1 MRLVKSV
8 PSTFIVWRL
17 HPVLHSVAVEELL
30 LMQLVPTMLLST
42 LTFFQKLMVGI
53 DVVDLL
59 RLVALET
66 PLRLG

>member
-1 MRLVKSV
+1 MRFVKSV

-30 LMQLVPTMLLST
+30 LLST

-53 DVVDLL
+53 DVVDLMG
-59 RLVALET
+59 LVALET